1 MLSGLWM
8 RADQR
13 QSGRAEGMSL
23 RTDGPRSSKGR
34 EDGPYFVQGD
44 RVVHRPDGNPATAR
58 TVAAILGEQTA
69 KLMASLLN
77 CERAKWKSE
86 QDRAT
91 ESLRAEVD
99 LLRLRSPESE
109 PESERLAEFVGQ
121 IERYGPLEDEIA
133 RVLDVLADINDD
145 FNHGRDLRPA
155 RRNMDAAIRAMFA
168 AFGSEND
175 S

>member
-13 QSGRAEGMSL
+13 PAGRAEGMSL

-77 CERAKWKSE
+77 YERAKWKLE
-86 QDRAT
+86 QDHAT
-91 ESLRAEVD
+91 KSLRAEVD
-99 LLRLRSPESE
+99 RLRLRA

-121 IERYGPLEDEIA
+121 IERYGPLEHGIA

-155 RRNMDAAIRAMFA
+155 RRNMDAAIHALLVS
-168 AFGSEND
+168 FGSEND